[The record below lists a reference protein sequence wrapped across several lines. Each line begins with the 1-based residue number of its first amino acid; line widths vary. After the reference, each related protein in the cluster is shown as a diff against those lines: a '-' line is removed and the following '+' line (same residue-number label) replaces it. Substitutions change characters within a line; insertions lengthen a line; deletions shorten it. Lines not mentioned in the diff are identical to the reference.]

1 MSRDNSKLNIDQTI
15 QIDYSVDI
23 DKSLASD
30 SLPNFFD
37 EMPVKIIKKVNDT
50 DKENNL
56 RRDAKQTTQSN

>member
-56 RRDAKQTTQSN
+56 RRDAKQTT